1 MRAFGSK
8 RTLALQTSF
17 LRVGVNLLG
26 AVALAAY
33 AVLTVL
39 SYVQVPVLWRNHGS
53 TPHAVAFFDDLA
65 TKFPLVGLSRLFET
79 NAAIIIT
86 YHVPVGIITAVW
98 IALVTI
104 LHRREHA
111 LDANLDALLMRW
123 SVAFAVV
130 CVLAFP
136 LFTQDFWLSMA
147 WGRMAAEGT
156 NPYHNLFTDE
166 TLTGLP
172 LDHFPMVMSYGP
184 GWAILS
190 AVVMALTGKS
200 VLAATILFKGVLL
213 AAWLA
218 SLALIRTMT
227 AAKPPLDRCL
237 ALVVAGW
244 MPLGVLQT
252 VAEGHNDI
260 FMVWLALMWLALL
273 GQGRWLAPI
282 ALTGSVLGKYVT
294 APLFL
299 VDLIVAWRL
308 HGLAWRQLFVR
319 YVGPG
324 LLGLAVFGIFYRSP
338 DFFDGTRRI
347 SEWEFLQPRH
357 AVEAIELGLGI
368 SLNPL
373 DHLITA
379 GFALFALYGLV
390 VLWRSATLDNAVK
403 AALGIMSAISF
414 VGIAHLWP
422 WYLVWTVL
430 LAALV
435 PRWWLA
441 RFVIGVSLLG
451 AFSLSIWWVEPFENS
466 REWASLALYLGAIL
480 WCVLTRPSTLAGSS
494 ARRPED
500 IAGGSFER
508 S

>member
-1 MRAFGSK
+1 
-8 RTLALQTSF
+8 LALQTSF

-26 AVALAAY
+26 AVALVAY

-39 SYVQVPVLWRNHGS
+39 SYAQAAVLWRNHPAA
-53 TPHAVAFFDDLA
+53 PHAVAFFSDLA
-65 TKFPLVGLSRLFET
+65 TTFPLVRLSRLFDT
-79 NAAIIIT
+79 NVAVIVS
-86 YHVPVGIITAVW
+86 YCVPVGIVTAAW
-98 IALVTI
+98 IALVAI
-104 LHRREHA
+104 LYRLEHT
-111 LDANLDALLMRW
+111 LDTNLDTLLMRW
-123 SVAFAVV
+123 SVAFAVGS
-130 CVLAFP
+130 VLAFP
-136 LFTQDFWLSMA
+136 VFTQDFFLSMA

-166 TLTGLP
+166 TLAGLP

-190 AVVMALTGKS
+190 GMVMAVTGKS

-213 AAWLA
+213 ATWIA
-218 SLALIRTMT
+218 SLALIRVMT
-227 AAKPPLDRCL
+227 GSKPTLDRCL
-237 ALVVAGW
+237 AITVAGW

-273 GQGRWLAPI
+273 GQGRWVAPVALMGSALA
-282 ALTGSVLGKYVT
+282 KYVT

-299 VDLIVAWRL
+299 VDLIIAWRL
-308 HGLAWRQLFVR
+308 HGLGWRQLFVR
-319 YVGPG
+319 YVGPA
-324 LLGLAVFGIFYRSP
+324 LLGIAVFGIFYRSP
-338 DFFDGTRRI
+338 EFFDGTRVI

-357 AVEAIELGLGI
+357 AVEAIELALGFD
-368 SLNPL
+368 LYVL
-373 DHLITA
+373 DWIVTA
-379 GFALFALYGLV
+379 TFALIALYSVV
-390 VLWRSATLDNAVK
+390 VLLLTPTLDNATK
-403 AALGIMSAISF
+403 AALAIMSAISF

-441 RFVIGVSLLG
+441 RFVIGVSVLA
-451 AFSLSIWWVEPFENS
+451 AFSLSFWWVEPIENS
-466 REWASLALYLGAIL
+466 REWASLVLYVGAVL
-480 WCVLTRPSTLAGSS
+480 WCLLTRPSPLKRVP
-494 ARRPED
+494 ARSPAE

-508 S
+508 P

>member
-1 MRAFGSK
+1 
-8 RTLALQTSF
+8 LALQTSF

-39 SYVQVPVLWRNHGS
+39 SYVQVPVLWRNHGA
-53 TPHAVAFFDDLA
+53 TPHAVAFFDDL
-65 TKFPLVGLSRLFET
+65 TTRFPLVGLSRLFET
-79 NAAIIIT
+79 NAAVIISYCI
-86 YHVPVGIITAVW
+86 PVAIITAVW
-98 IALVTI
+98 IALVAI
-104 LHRREHA
+104 LYRREHT

-123 SVAFAVV
+123 SVAFAVI

-136 LFTQDFWLSMA
+136 VFTQDFWLSMA

-190 AVVMALTGKS
+190 AAVMAVTGKS
-200 VLAATILFKGVLL
+200 VLAATILFKGVLF
-213 AAWLA
+213 ATWLA

-227 AAKPPLDRCL
+227 ASKPALDRCL
-237 ALVVAGW
+237 ALVVVGW

-273 GQGRWLAPI
+273 GQGRWLAPV
-282 ALTGSVLGKYVT
+282 ALMGSALGKYVT

-299 VDLIVAWRL
+299 VDVIIAWRL
-308 HGLAWRQLFVR
+308 HGLGWRQLIVR

-324 LLGLAVFGIFYRSP
+324 LLGIAVFGVFYRSP
-338 DFFDGTRRI
+338 EFFAGTRVI

-357 AVEAIELGLGI
+357 AVEAIELVVGFD
-368 SLNPL
+368 LNVL
-373 DHLITA
+373 DWTITA
-379 GFALFALYGLV
+379 MFALIALSGVV
-390 VLWRSATLDNAVK
+390 VLFRTPTLDNAIK
-403 AALGIMSAISF
+403 AALAIMSAISF

-441 RFVIGVSLLG
+441 RFVIGVSVLA
-451 AFSLSIWWVEPFENS
+451 AFSLSVWWVEPFANS
-466 REWASLALYLGAIL
+466 QVWASLVLYVGAML
-480 WCVLTRPSTLAGSS
+480 FCLLTRPSTLTKAP
-494 ARRPED
+494 ARRPEE

-508 S
+508 P

>member
-1 MRAFGSK
+1 
-8 RTLALQTSF
+8 
-17 LRVGVNLLG
+17 V
-26 AVALAAY
+26 AVVAY
-33 AVLTVL
+33 AVLAFL
-39 SYVQVPVLWRNHGS
+39 SYVQVPVLWRNHGAA
-53 TPHAVAFFDDLA
+53 PHAVAFFEDLA
-65 TKFPLVGLSRLFET
+65 TKFPLFGLSHLFET
-79 NAAIIIT
+79 NAAVIIS
-86 YHVPVGIITAVW
+86 YCVPVAIITAAW
-98 IALVTI
+98 IALVAI
-104 LHRREHA
+104 LYRREHT

-130 CVLAFP
+130 SVLAFP

-184 GWAILS
+184 AWAILS
-190 AVVMALTGKS
+190 GAVMAVTGKS

-227 AAKPPLDRCL
+227 ASKPALDRCL
-237 ALVVAGW
+237 AIVVAGW
-244 MPLGVLQT
+244 LPLGVLQT

-273 GQGRWLAPI
+273 GQGRWLAPV
-282 ALTGSVLGKYVT
+282 ALVGSALGKYVT

-299 VDLIVAWRL
+299 VDVIVAWRL
-308 HGLAWRQLFVR
+308 HGLGWRQLFVR

-324 LLGLAVFGIFYRSP
+324 LLGIAVFGIFYRSP
-338 DFFDGTRRI
+338 EFFEGTRVI
-347 SEWEFLQPRH
+347 SEWQFLQPRH
-357 AVEAIELGLGI
+357 AVEAIELAVGFD
-368 SLNPL
+368 L
-373 DHLITA
+373 DVLDWLITA
-379 GFALFALYGLV
+379 CFAGIALYSVV
-390 VLWRSATLDNAVK
+390 VLLRSPTLDNATK
-403 AALGIMSAISF
+403 AALAIMSAISF

-441 RFVIGVSLLG
+441 RFVIGVSVLA
-451 AFSLSIWWVEPFENS
+451 AFSLSFWWVEPIEHS
-466 REWASLALYLGAIL
+466 REWASLVLYVGAVL
-480 WCVLTRPSTLAGSS
+480 WCLLTRPSTLTKAH
-494 ARRPED
+494 ARRPEE

>member
-1 MRAFGSK
+1 
-8 RTLALQTSF
+8 LQTSF

-39 SYVQVPVLWRNHGS
+39 SYVQVPVLWRNHGAA
-53 TPHAVAFFDDLA
+53 PHAVAFFDDLA
-65 TKFPLVGLSRLFET
+65 TRFPLVGLSRLFET
-79 NAAIIIT
+79 NAAVIIS
-86 YHVPVGIITAVW
+86 YCVPVGIITAAW
-98 IALVTI
+98 IALVAI
-104 LHRREHA
+104 LYRREHT
-111 LDANLDALLMRW
+111 LDANLDALVMRW
-123 SVAFAVV
+123 SVAFAAV

-136 LFTQDFWLSMA
+136 VFTQDFWLSMA

-190 AVVMALTGKS
+190 GAVMAVTGKS

-213 AAWLA
+213 ATWLA
-218 SLALIRTMT
+218 SLALIRGMT
-227 AAKPPLDRCL
+227 VSKPVLDRCL
-237 ALVVAGW
+237 AIAVAGW

-273 GQGRWLAPI
+273 GQGRWLAPV
-282 ALTGSVLGKYVT
+282 ALMGSALGKYVT

-299 VDLIVAWRL
+299 VDVIVAWRL
-308 HGLAWRQLFVR
+308 HGLGWRQLFVR

-324 LLGLAVFGIFYRSP
+324 LLGIVVFGIFYRSP
-338 DFFDGTRRI
+338 EFFEGTRVI

-357 AVEAIELGLGI
+357 AVEAIELAVGFD
-368 SLNPL
+368 LNVL
-373 DHLITA
+373 DWTITA
-379 GFALFALYGLV
+379 TFVLIALSSVV
-390 VLWRSATLDNAVK
+390 VLWLTPTLDNATK
-403 AALGIMSAISF
+403 AALAIMSAISF

-441 RFVIGVSLLG
+441 RFVIGVSVLA
-451 AFSLSIWWVEPFENS
+451 AFSLSFWWVEPIEHS
-466 REWASLALYLGAIL
+466 REWASFVLYVGAVL
-480 WCVLTRPSTLAGSS
+480 WCLLTRPSTMAPAPARSAGQVT
-494 ARRPED
+494 
-500 IAGGSFER
+500 GGSFGHP
-508 S
+508 

>member
-1 MRAFGSK
+1 M
-8 RTLALQTSF
+8 QTSF

-39 SYVQVPVLWRNHGS
+39 SYVQVPVLWRNHGAA
-53 TPHAVAFFDDLA
+53 PHAVAFFDDLA
-65 TKFPLVGLSRLFET
+65 TRFPLVGLSRLFET
-79 NAAIIIT
+79 NAAVIT
-86 YHVPVGIITAVW
+86 SYCVPVAIITAVW
-98 IALVTI
+98 IALVAI
-104 LHRREHA
+104 LYRREHT

-123 SVAFAVV
+123 SVAFALV

-136 LFTQDFWLSMA
+136 VFTQDFWLSMA

-190 AVVMALTGKS
+190 AAVMAVTGKS
-200 VLAATILFKGVLL
+200 VLAGTILFKGVLL
-213 AAWLA
+213 ATWLA

-227 AAKPPLDRCL
+227 ASRPALDRCL
-237 ALVVAGW
+237 AIMVAGW

-260 FMVWLALMWLALL
+260 FMVWLALLWLALL
-273 GQGRWLAPI
+273 GQGRLLAPV
-282 ALTGSVLGKYVT
+282 ALMGSALSKYVT
-294 APLFL
+294 APFFL
-299 VDLIVAWRL
+299 VDVIVAWRL
-308 HGLAWRQLFVR
+308 HGLGWRQLFVR

-324 LLGLAVFGIFYRSP
+324 LLGIAVFGVFYRSP
-338 DFFDGTRRI
+338 EFFEGTRVI

-357 AVEAIELGLGI
+357 AVEAIELAVGFD
-368 SLNPL
+368 LNVL
-373 DHLITA
+373 DWSITA
-379 GFALFALYGLV
+379 TFAIIALSSVV
-390 VLWRSATLDNAVK
+390 VLLLTPTLENAIK
-403 AALGIMSAISF
+403 AALAIMSAISF

-441 RFVIGVSLLG
+441 RFVIGVSVLA
-451 AFSLSIWWVEPFENS
+451 AFSLSFWWVEPIANS
-466 REWASLALYLGAIL
+466 QIWASLVLYVGAVL
-480 WCVLTRPSTLAGSS
+480 WCLLTRPSAPTNAP
-494 ARRPED
+494 ARRPEE

-508 S
+508 P

>member
-1 MRAFGSK
+1 
-8 RTLALQTSF
+8 LALQTSF

-26 AVALAAY
+26 AVAVVAY
-33 AVLTVL
+33 AVLAFL
-39 SYVQVPVLWRNHGS
+39 SYVQVPVLWRNHGAA
-53 TPHAVAFFDDLA
+53 PHAVAFFEDLA
-65 TKFPLVGLSRLFET
+65 TKFPLFGLSHLFET
-79 NAAIIIT
+79 NAAVIIS
-86 YHVPVGIITAVW
+86 YCVPVAIITAAW
-98 IALVTI
+98 IALVAI
-104 LHRREHA
+104 LYRREHT

-130 CVLAFP
+130 SVLAFP

-184 GWAILS
+184 AWAILS
-190 AVVMALTGKS
+190 GAVMAVTGKS

-227 AAKPPLDRCL
+227 ASKPALDRCL
-237 ALVVAGW
+237 AIVVAGW
-244 MPLGVLQT
+244 LPLGVLQT

-273 GQGRWLAPI
+273 GQGRWMAPV
-282 ALTGSVLGKYVT
+282 ALMGSALGKYVT

-299 VDLIVAWRL
+299 VDVIVAWRL
-308 HGLAWRQLFVR
+308 HGLGWRQLFVR

-324 LLGLAVFGIFYRSP
+324 LLGIAVFGIFYRSP
-338 DFFDGTRRI
+338 EFFEGTRVI
-347 SEWEFLQPRH
+347 SEWQFLQPRH
-357 AVEAIELGLGI
+357 AVEAIELAVGFD
-368 SLNPL
+368 L
-373 DHLITA
+373 DVLDWLITA
-379 GFALFALYGLV
+379 CFAGIALYSVV
-390 VLWRSATLDNAVK
+390 VLLRSPTLDNATK
-403 AALGIMSAISF
+403 AALAIMSAISF

-441 RFVIGVSLLG
+441 RFVIGVSVLA
-451 AFSLSIWWVEPFENS
+451 AFSLSFWWVEPIEHS
-466 REWASLALYLGAIL
+466 REWASLVLYVGAVL
-480 WCVLTRPSTLAGSS
+480 WCLLTRPSTLTKAH
-494 ARRPED
+494 ARRPEE

>member
-1 MRAFGSK
+1 
-8 RTLALQTSF
+8 LALQTSF

-26 AVALAAY
+26 TVALAAY

-39 SYVQVPVLWRNHGS
+39 SYAQVPVLWRNHGAA
-53 TPHAVAFFDDLA
+53 PHAVAFFDDVA
-65 TKFPLVGLSRLFET
+65 TKFPLFGLSRLFET
-79 NAAIIIT
+79 NAAVIIS
-86 YHVPVGIITAVW
+86 YCVPVGIITAAW
-98 IALVTI
+98 IALVAI
-104 LHRREHA
+104 LYRREHT

-130 CVLAFP
+130 SVLAFP
-136 LFTQDFWLSMA
+136 VFTQDFWLSMA

-190 AVVMALTGKS
+190 GVVMAVTGKS
-200 VLAATILFKGVLL
+200 VLAGTILFKGVLL
-213 AAWLA
+213 ATWLA

-227 AAKPPLDRCL
+227 ASKPALDRCL
-237 ALVVAGW
+237 AIAVAGW

-260 FMVWLALMWLALL
+260 FMVWLALLWLALL
-273 GQGRWLAPI
+273 GQGRWLAPV
-282 ALTGSVLGKYVT
+282 ALMGSALGKYVT

-299 VDLIVAWRL
+299 VDVIIAWRL
-308 HGLAWRQLFVR
+308 HGLGWRQLFVR

-324 LLGLAVFGIFYRSP
+324 LLGIAVFGIFYRSP
-338 DFFDGTRRI
+338 EFFEGTRVI

-357 AVEAIELGLGI
+357 AVEAIELAVGFD
-368 SLNPL
+368 L
-373 DHLITA
+373 DVLDWIITA
-379 GFALFALYGLV
+379 TFALIALSSVV
-390 VLWRSATLDNAVK
+390 VLVLTPTLENATK
-403 AALGIMSAISF
+403 AALAIMSAISF

-441 RFVIGVSLLG
+441 RFVIGVSVLA
-451 AFSLSIWWVEPFENS
+451 AFSLSFWWVEPIENS
-466 REWASLALYLGAIL
+466 REWASLVLYVGAVL
-480 WCVLTRPSTLAGSS
+480 WCLLTRPSTLTKAPV
-494 ARRPED
+494 RRPEE

-508 S
+508 P

>member
-1 MRAFGSK
+1 
-8 RTLALQTSF
+8 
-17 LRVGVNLLG
+17 
-26 AVALAAY
+26 VALAAY
-33 AVLTVL
+33 AVLAFL
-39 SYVQVPVLWRNHGS
+39 SYLQVPVLWRNHGAA
-53 TPHAVAFFDDLA
+53 PHAVAFFDDLA
-65 TKFPLVGLSRLFET
+65 PRFPLFGLSRLFET
-79 NAAIIIT
+79 NAAVIIS
-86 YHVPVGIITAVW
+86 YCVPVAIITAIW
-98 IALVTI
+98 IALVAI
-104 LHRREHA
+104 LYRREHT

-123 SVAFAVV
+123 SIAFALV

-136 LFTQDFWLSMA
+136 VFTQDFWLSMA

-190 AVVMALTGKS
+190 AVVMAVTGKS
-200 VLAATILFKGVLL
+200 VLAGTILFKGVLL

-218 SLALIRTMT
+218 SLALIRTMM
-227 AAKPPLDRCL
+227 AAKPSLDRCL
-237 ALVVAGW
+237 AIVVAGW

-260 FMVWLALMWLALL
+260 FMVWLALLWLVML
-273 GQGRWLAPI
+273 GQGRLMAPVVLMGS
-282 ALTGSVLGKYVT
+282 ALSKYVT

-299 VDLIVAWRL
+299 VDVIIAWRL
-308 HGLAWRQLFVR
+308 HGLSFRQLFVR
-319 YVGPG
+319 YLGPA
-324 LLGLAVFGIFYRSP
+324 LLGIAVFGIFYRSP
-338 DFFDGTRRI
+338 EFFDGTRVI

-357 AVEAIELGLGI
+357 AVEAIELAVGFD
-368 SLNPL
+368 LNVL
-373 DHLITA
+373 DWAITA
-379 GFALFALYGLV
+379 TFALIALSSVV
-390 VLWRSATLDNAVK
+390 VLLLTPTLDNAAK
-403 AALGIMSAISF
+403 AALAIMSAISF

-441 RFVIGVSLLG
+441 RFVIGVSVLA
-451 AFSLSIWWVEPFENS
+451 AFSLSFWWVKPVENS
-466 REWASLALYLGAIL
+466 QLWASLVLYVGAVL
-480 WCVLTRPSTLAGSS
+480 WCWLTRPSTLTKAP
-494 ARRPED
+494 ARRPEE

>member
-1 MRAFGSK
+1 
-8 RTLALQTSF
+8 LALQTSF

-26 AVALAAY
+26 AVALVAY

-53 TPHAVAFFDDLA
+53 APHAVAFFDDLA
-65 TKFPLVGLSRLFET
+65 AKFPLFGLSRLFET
-79 NAAIIIT
+79 NAAVIIS
-86 YHVPVGIITAVW
+86 YCVPVGIITAAW
-98 IALVTI
+98 IALVAI
-104 LHRREHA
+104 LYRREHT

-123 SVAFAVV
+123 SMAFAVV
-130 CVLAFP
+130 SVLAFP
-136 LFTQDFWLSMA
+136 VFTQDFWLSMA

-190 AVVMALTGKS
+190 GAVMAVTGKS

-213 AAWLA
+213 ATWLA
-218 SLALIRTMT
+218 SLALIRGMT
-227 AAKPPLDRCL
+227 VSKPALDRCL
-237 ALVVAGW
+237 AIAVAGW

-273 GQGRWLAPI
+273 GQGRWLAPV
-282 ALTGSVLGKYVT
+282 ALMGSALGKYVT

-299 VDLIVAWRL
+299 VDVIVAWRL
-308 HGLAWRQLFVR
+308 HGLGWRQLFVR

-324 LLGLAVFGIFYRSP
+324 LLGIVVFGIFYRSP
-338 DFFDGTRRI
+338 EFFEGTRVI

-357 AVEAIELGLGI
+357 AVEAIELAVGFD
-368 SLNPL
+368 LNVL
-373 DHLITA
+373 DWIITA
-379 GFALFALYGLV
+379 TFVLIALSSVV
-390 VLWRSATLDNAVK
+390 VLLLTPTLDNATK
-403 AALGIMSAISF
+403 AALAIMSAISF

-441 RFVIGVSLLG
+441 RFVIGVSVLA
-451 AFSLSIWWVEPFENS
+451 AFSLSFWWVEPIENS
-466 REWASLALYLGAIL
+466 REWASLVLYVGAVL
-480 WCVLTRPSTLAGSS
+480 WCLLTRPSTMAPAPARSAGQVT
-494 ARRPED
+494 
-500 IAGGSFER
+500 GGSFGHP
-508 S
+508 

>member
-1 MRAFGSK
+1 
-8 RTLALQTSF
+8 
-17 LRVGVNLLG
+17 V
-26 AVALAAY
+26 AVVAY
-33 AVLTVL
+33 AVLAFL
-39 SYVQVPVLWRNHGS
+39 SYVQVPVLWRNHGAA
-53 TPHAVAFFDDLA
+53 PHAVAFFEDLA
-65 TKFPLVGLSRLFET
+65 TKFPLFGLSHLFET
-79 NAAIIIT
+79 NAAVIIS
-86 YHVPVGIITAVW
+86 YCVPVAIITAAW
-98 IALVTI
+98 IALVAI
-104 LHRREHA
+104 LYRREHT

-130 CVLAFP
+130 SVLAFP

-184 GWAILS
+184 AWAILS
-190 AVVMALTGKS
+190 GAVMAVTGTS

-227 AAKPPLDRCL
+227 ASKPALDRCL
-237 ALVVAGW
+237 AIVVAGW
-244 MPLGVLQT
+244 LPLGVLQT

-273 GQGRWLAPI
+273 GQGRWLAPV
-282 ALTGSVLGKYVT
+282 ALMGSALGKYVT

-299 VDLIVAWRL
+299 VDVIVAWRL
-308 HGLAWRQLFVR
+308 HGLGWRQLFVR

-324 LLGLAVFGIFYRSP
+324 LLGIAVFGIFYRSP
-338 DFFDGTRRI
+338 EFFEGTRVI
-347 SEWEFLQPRH
+347 SEWQFLQPRH
-357 AVEAIELGLGI
+357 AVEAIELAVGFD
-368 SLNPL
+368 L
-373 DHLITA
+373 DVLDWLITA
-379 GFALFALYGLV
+379 CFAGIALYSVV
-390 VLWRSATLDNAVK
+390 VLLRSPTLDNATK
-403 AALGIMSAISF
+403 AALAIMSAISF

-441 RFVIGVSLLG
+441 RFVIGVSVLA
-451 AFSLSIWWVEPFENS
+451 AFSLSFWWVEPIEHS
-466 REWASLALYLGAIL
+466 REWASLVLYVGAVL
-480 WCVLTRPSTLAGSS
+480 WCLLTRPSTLTKAH
-494 ARRPED
+494 ARRPEE

>member
-1 MRAFGSK
+1 
-8 RTLALQTSF
+8 LHTSF

-26 AVALAAY
+26 TVVLVAY

-39 SYVQVPVLWRNHGS
+39 SYAQAPVLWRNHPAA
-53 TPHAVAFFDDLA
+53 PHAVAFFDDLA

-79 NAAIIIT
+79 NAAVIT
-86 YHVPVGIITAVW
+86 SYCVPVGIITAVW
-98 IALVTI
+98 IALVAI
-104 LHRREHA
+104 LYRREHT

-130 CVLAFP
+130 SMLAFP

-166 TLTGLP
+166 TVTGLP
-172 LDHFPMVMSYGP
+172 LDHFPMIMSYGP

-190 AVVMALTGKS
+190 AAVMAVTGNS
-200 VLAATILFKGVLL
+200 VLAATILFKSVLL
-213 AAWLA
+213 AVWIG

-227 AAKPPLDRCL
+227 ASKPALDRCL
-237 ALVVAGW
+237 AIVIAGW
-244 MPLGVLQT
+244 MPLGLLQT

-273 GQGRWLAPI
+273 GHGRWLAPV
-282 ALTGSVLGKYVT
+282 ALMGSALGKYVT

-299 VDLIVAWRL
+299 VDVIIAWRL
-308 HGLAWRQLFVR
+308 HGLGWRQLIVR
-319 YVGPG
+319 YVGPA
-324 LLGLAVFGIFYRSP
+324 LLGIAVFGIFYRSP
-338 DFFDGTRRI
+338 EFFDGMRVI

-357 AVEAIELGLGI
+357 AVVAIELASGLD
-368 SLNPL
+368 LLLL
-373 DHLITA
+373 DRMITA
-379 GFALFALYGLV
+379 CFAMIALYSIF
-390 VLWRSATLDNAVK
+390 VLLRSPTLDNATK
-403 AALGIMSAISF
+403 AALAIMSAVSF

-422 WYLVWTVL
+422 WYLLWTVL

-441 RFVIGVSLLG
+441 RFVIGVSVLA
-451 AFSLSIWWVEPFENS
+451 AFSLSFWWVEPIENS
-466 REWASLALYLGAIL
+466 KEWASLVLYVGAML

-494 ARRPED
+494 ARRSEE

-508 S
+508 P

>member
-1 MRAFGSK
+1 
-8 RTLALQTSF
+8 
-17 LRVGVNLLG
+17 
-26 AVALAAY
+26 
-33 AVLTVL
+33 
-39 SYVQVPVLWRNHGS
+39 
-53 TPHAVAFFDDLA
+53 
-65 TKFPLVGLSRLFET
+65 
-79 NAAIIIT
+79 
-86 YHVPVGIITAVW
+86 
-98 IALVTI
+98 
-104 LHRREHA
+104 
-111 LDANLDALLMRW
+111 
-123 SVAFAVV
+123 
-130 CVLAFP
+130 
-136 LFTQDFWLSMA
+136 MA

-190 AVVMALTGKS
+190 AAVMAVTGKS

-218 SLALIRTMT
+218 SLALIKTMT
-227 AAKPPLDRCL
+227 ASKPALDRCL

-273 GQGRWLAPI
+273 GQGRWLAPV
-282 ALTGSVLGKYVT
+282 ALMGSALGKYVT

-299 VDLIVAWRL
+299 IDVIIAWRL
-308 HGLAWRQLFVR
+308 HGLGWRQLIVR

-324 LLGLAVFGIFYRSP
+324 LLGIAVFGVFYRSP
-338 DFFDGTRRI
+338 EFFEGTRVI

-357 AVEAIELGLGI
+357 AVEAIELAVGFD
-368 SLNPL
+368 LNVL
-373 DHLITA
+373 DWTITA
-379 GFALFALYGLV
+379 TFVLIALASVV
-390 VLWRSATLDNAVK
+390 VLLRTPTLDNATK
-403 AALGIMSAISF
+403 AALAIMSAISF

-441 RFVIGVSLLG
+441 RFVIGVSVLA
-451 AFSLSIWWVEPFENS
+451 AFSLSFWWVKPIENS
-466 REWASLALYLGAIL
+466 QVWASLVIYVGAVF
-480 WCVLTRPSTLAGSS
+480 WCLLTRPSPLAKAS
-494 ARRPED
+494 ARRPEE

-508 S
+508 P